1 MCRWWPIRKSNFS
14 LFSFSPFF
22 ILCVCIYHSCYFLSS
37 RNAML
42 LSAVV
47 VVVDVRSFQQP
58 LIGAFLLFFSC
69 LISSSCCIMMRR
81 WKEEEE
87 KYDYSKSAR
96 QTRHPWQ
103 HEKMFDL
110 GIGRHP
116 TSFSS
121 IWCIHHHFSNIFP
134 SQAGGRKLTSLCC
147 RWNFLRL
154 KAPSISVCILRFN
167 HPFRWNEMLFIVC
180 QSEWARLEG
189 HAIPLAASK
198 QQQ

>member
-1 MCRWWPIRKSNFS
+1 MIPYDEKVPLPSHRDGQNKIKKSRYFFGRMNIYIYIYIYYIAYIHTYLQHTHSGSYKKKSKKMCRWWPIRKSNFS

-22 ILCVCIYHSCYFLSS
+22 TLCVCIYHSCYFLSS

-58 LIGAFLLFFSC
+58 LIGAFLLLFFSC

-96 QTRHPWQ
+96 QTDNPDNTKRC
-103 HEKMFDL
+103 L
-110 GIGRHP
+110 I
-116 TSFSS
+116 
-121 IWCIHHHFSNIFP
+121 
-134 SQAGGRKLTSLCC
+134 
-147 RWNFLRL
+147 
-154 KAPSISVCILRFN
+154 
-167 HPFRWNEMLFIVC
+167 
-180 QSEWARLEG
+180 
-189 HAIPLAASK
+189 
-198 QQQ
+198 